1 MAYGVHWGLVPAAKL
16 SAISN
21 RLTIRLCSMAFESV
35 LKEGESEMPGAR
47 AHQLLIVAIALM
59 IAGCGRQKDRW
70 LAARP
75 ATAPA
80 RGEVTYLG
88 KPLEGA
94 IVVFQPAAPGGIGA
108 SAVTDAQGHFVL
120 QTFPPTLGAV
130 PGRYS
135 VSVMKT
141 EMPTGGTGDPN
152 DPSPIQA
159 ISLIPEKYSIPTISE
174 LTATIP
180 EEGTED
186 LVFHLKN

>member
-1 MAYGVHWGLVPAAKL
+1 MAYGVPWGPVPAAKL
-16 SAISN
+16 LAISK
-21 RLTIRLCSMAFESV
+21 LSTTPLGSMTSESV
-35 LKEGESEMPGAR
+35 LEEGESEMSGAR
-47 AHQLLIVAIALM
+47 AQQLLIVVVALM
-59 IAGCGRQKDRW
+59 ISGCGQQKDRW

-94 IVVFQPAAPGGIGA
+94 IVVFQPTAPGGIGA

-120 QTFPPTLGAV
+120 QTFPPALGAV

-159 ISLIPEKYSIPTISE
+159 ISLIPEKYSVPTMSD